1 MPERRICVMSP
12 FKNLL
17 NYGTANAS
25 FHLFLKS
32 INAQNYSNY
41 HVYMMDDASTDNSSA
56 AIIQELP
63 KYPRLSNRLT
73 LLQNK
78 FPIGALGNR
87 DSVTRKFCGPGD
99 IVMDIDGDDA
109 LIGKQAFNFFNRY
122 YHNSNA
128 WFVYSN
134 FIQIE
139 GDK

>member
-1 MPERRICVMSP
+1 
-12 FKNLL
+12 
-17 NYGTANAS
+17 
-25 FHLFLKS
+25 
-32 INAQNYSNY
+32 
-41 HVYMMDDASTDNSSA
+41 MDDASTDNSSA

-109 LIGKQAFNFFNRY
+109 LIGKQAFNFSTGTIIIRMLGLFTLIL
-122 YHNSNA
+122 
-128 WFVYSN
+128 F
-134 FIQIE
+134 
-139 GDK
+139 K